1 MEDKKGKRCLN
12 NMNFVLMQILSM
24 IMTVVMIRIRY
35 SSALP
40 SMKRVPQYRAI
51 LTIITTITT
60 IITIFTII
68 ITISIQ
74 RYSSA
79 LPSMKRVP
87 QYRADIIAVLLGS
100 FEVFIDQHYNG
111 WYMQQH
117 HRVQNTILIIS
128 WFSPVSTLFM
138 NSCTRWQRTRYLYL
152 CIRIA
157 PMAYKVLHIF
167 SMLDDCWKV
176 GVPANWSA
184 TQQI

>member
-24 IMTVVMIRIRY
+24 IMTVVMIRI
-35 SSALP
+35 
-40 SMKRVPQYRAI
+40 
-51 LTIITTITT
+51 
-60 IITIFTII
+60 
-68 ITISIQ
+68 

-138 NSCTRWQRTRYLYL
+138 NSWTPWQRTRYLYL

-176 GVPANWSA
+176 GVPANWCA

>member
-1 MEDKKGKRCLN
+1 
-12 NMNFVLMQILSM
+12 MNFVLMQILSM
-24 IMTVVMIRIRY
+24 IMTVVVIRIRC

-40 SMKRVPQYRAI
+40 SMKSVPQYRAI

-111 WYMQQH
+111 
-117 HRVQNTILIIS
+117 
-128 WFSPVSTLFM
+128 
-138 NSCTRWQRTRYLYL
+138 
-152 CIRIA
+152 
-157 PMAYKVLHIF
+157 
-167 SMLDDCWKV
+167 
-176 GVPANWSA
+176 
-184 TQQI
+184 

>member
-24 IMTVVMIRIRY
+24 IMRVVVIRIRY

-40 SMKRVPQYRAI
+40 SIKRVPQYRAI

-60 IITIFTII
+60 I

-111 WYMQQH
+111 
-117 HRVQNTILIIS
+117 
-128 WFSPVSTLFM
+128 
-138 NSCTRWQRTRYLYL
+138 
-152 CIRIA
+152 
-157 PMAYKVLHIF
+157 
-167 SMLDDCWKV
+167 
-176 GVPANWSA
+176 
-184 TQQI
+184 